1 MSGERYST
9 LDESSLRKLLDGT
22 SDLDERRLI
31 RNAIREIRRCEIE
44 GMEAALSSKRFR
56 GTRDCDQLEN
66 KENQI
71 RSQRLCP
78 DQDDTLDALSGKL
91 QSIEDVGELN
101 ALLRGASEYEE
112 RKLIRAAIRKLR
124 AQELEASEKANC
136 ESRLDSESFQW
147 RGSREA
153 DQEPAHRK
161 TDPEID
167 NLEERQRIRAQI
179 RELRTQQNQ
188 EGALQRA
195 GMTSGM
201 VLVLDPL
208 NKEDGTL
215 PSRQRLYSGASDQE
229 LSSRQRLDSESSEC
243 DLSSRQ
249 HLDSRASERDL
260 SSRQHLD
267 SRASERD
274 LSSRQRLDSRASER
288 DLSSRQRL
296 DSRAS
301 ERDLSSRQR
310 LDSRASERDLSSRQ
324 RLDSRA
330 SERDLSSRQ
339 RLDSRASER
348 DLSSRQR
355 LDSRASERDLS
366 SRQRLDSRA
375 SERDLSSRQRLDS
388 RASERDLSSRQ
399 RLDSRA
405 SERDLSSRQR
415 LDSRASE
422 RDLSSRQRLDSRASE
437 RDLSSRQRLDS
448 RASERDLSSPQR
460 QGSEL
465 TSTLSTDSELEC
477 ESRLTGD
484 APEQALLGGED
495 KKEGEGVFQTDQDKD
510 LVDGNAFCRGG
521 PRKKEPAS
529 QNSLQNGGK
538 KQAVNGELGG
548 HSSSRQPSVTKD
560 PPYSQS
566 QTSLSSAK
574 DKAEEKAGSSF
585 NRASSVRDRVK
596 RFTAEEPGQRAE
608 LGTNFPGQRQGSS
621 RVCGN
626 LQSPFSKATQRSE
639 GSNGTDRFGKNNSGL
654 TSQGPAEKSVPLSSK
669 PVSGPAT
676 TGSSNGV
683 SQTRWLQG
691 VSADRSSPL
700 SRDSQSESTRLTS
713 SGHENLRERS
723 DSSAQTRTLST
734 AEPQTQ
740 PECPHAD
747 PDMKTLLTIEIK
759 DNRGAKT
766 ATHVTGNTGSQR
778 AELTLGLRASPFK
791 IISSSNTSG
800 TLKMETEPLLA
811 VEATETPPSD
821 TDVVPNCTQG
831 AHGKGEGH
839 RGKLT
844 AEELDAIED
853 EEVLDKM
860 IDETTDF
867 EERKLIRAAMRDL
880 RKKKRDALLG
890 YKQRSEEDLDQREKE
905 REKEREIRLQE
916 MKQKQEEKRN
926 QTARAGEIV
935 VRKTEGIFHSDD
947 GSRASRTTTMEASY
961 MKRSE
966 NCTTIVQTKSS
977 FSSTSSSTSTKKMG
991 SIFDREDDSSSRA
1004 LERKQAERH
1013 KEIMRS
1019 QTLPKTS
1026 ATQARKAMI
1035 EKLEK
1040 GSGSPANPAV
1050 SRVVKVQRTSSF
1062 GVPNA
1067 NSIKQM
1073 LLDWCR
1079 AKTRGYEHVDIQ
1091 NFSSSWSDGMAFC
1104 ALVHNFFPDS
1114 FDYTAL
1120 NPQNRRKNFEVAF
1133 TNAETLADCP
1143 QLLDVEDMVRMR
1155 EPDWKCVYTYIQE
1168 FYRGLVQKGLVK
1180 TKNS

>member
-31 RNAIREIRRCEIE
+31 RSAIREIRRCEIE
-44 GMEAALSSKRFR
+44 GMEAALSFKRFR
-56 GTRDCDQLEN
+56 GARNCEQLEN

-71 RSQRLCP
+71 RFQRLCP
-78 DQDDTLDALSGKL
+78 DQDDTLEALSGKL
-91 QSIEDVGELN
+91 QSIEDVDELT

-124 AQELEASEKANC
+124 AQELEASEKAIC
-136 ESRLDSESFQW
+136 ESRLESFQW

-153 DQEPAHRK
+153 DPEPAHSK
-161 TDPEID
+161 ADLEID

-179 RELRTQQNQ
+179 RELRSQQNQ
-188 EGALQRA
+188 EEALQRA

-208 NKEDGTL
+208 NKEEATL
-215 PSRQRLYSGASDQE
+215 PSRQRLYSEASERE
-229 LSSRQRLDSESSEC
+229 LASRQRLDS
-243 DLSSRQ
+243 
-249 HLDSRASERDL
+249 RASD
-260 SSRQHLD
+260 
-267 SRASERD
+267 RD
-274 LSSRQRLDSRASER
+274 LSSRQRLDSGASDR

-296 DSRAS
+296 DSGSS
-301 ERDLSSRQR
+301 ERDLSS
-310 LDSRASERDLSSRQ
+310 L
-324 RLDSRA
+324 
-330 SERDLSSRQ
+330 
-339 RLDSRASER
+339 
-348 DLSSRQR
+348 
-355 LDSRASERDLS
+355 
-366 SRQRLDSRA
+366 
-375 SERDLSSRQRLDS
+375 
-388 RASERDLSSRQ
+388 
-399 RLDSRA
+399 
-405 SERDLSSRQR
+405 
-415 LDSRASE
+415 
-422 RDLSSRQRLDSRASE
+422 
-437 RDLSSRQRLDS
+437 
-448 RASERDLSSPQR
+448 QR
-460 QGSEL
+460 QSSEL
-465 TSTLSTDSELEC
+465 ISASSTDSELEC
-477 ESRLTGD
+477 ESRLTGG

-495 KKEGEGVFQTDQDKD
+495 MKEGEGVSQTDQDKD
-510 LVDGNAFCRGG
+510 LVDGNAFSRGG
-521 PRKKEPAS
+521 PCKKEPVS
-529 QNSLQNGGK
+529 QNSLQNRGEK
-538 KQAVNGELGG
+538 RAVNGELGG
-548 HSSSRQPSVTKD
+548 CSSSSRQTSVTKD
-560 PPYSQS
+560 PLYSRS
-566 QTSLSSAK
+566 QTSLSCAK
-574 DKAEEKAGSSF
+574 DK
-585 NRASSVRDRVK
+585 
-596 RFTAEEPGQRAE
+596 
-608 LGTNFPGQRQGSS
+608 
-621 RVCGN
+621 
-626 LQSPFSKATQRSE
+626 
-639 GSNGTDRFGKNNSGL
+639 
-654 TSQGPAEKSVPLSSK
+654 
-669 PVSGPAT
+669 
-676 TGSSNGV
+676 
-683 SQTRWLQG
+683 
-691 VSADRSSPL
+691 
-700 SRDSQSESTRLTS
+700 
-713 SGHENLRERS
+713 
-723 DSSAQTRTLST
+723 
-734 AEPQTQ
+734 
-740 PECPHAD
+740 
-747 PDMKTLLTIEIK
+747 
-759 DNRGAKT
+759 
-766 ATHVTGNTGSQR
+766 
-778 AELTLGLRASPFK
+778 ELTLGLRATPFK

-800 TLKMETEPLLA
+800 ALKMEMEPVLA
-811 VEATETPPSD
+811 AEATETPPSD

-831 AHGKGEGH
+831 AHGMGEGH

-844 AEELDAIED
+844 AEELEAIED

-890 YKQRSEEDLDQREKE
+890 GKQRSEEDLDQREKE
-905 REKEREIRLQE
+905 REKERETRLQE
-916 MKQKQEEKRN
+916 MKQKQEEKRS
-926 QTARAGEIV
+926 QTARAGEMV
-935 VRKTEGIFHSDD
+935 VRKTEKISHSDD

-966 NCTTIVQTKSS
+966 NSTTVVQTKSS

-1050 SRVVKVQRTSSF
+1050 SRVVKVQKTSSF

-1104 ALVHNFFPDS
+1104 ALVHNFFPES
-1114 FDYTAL
+1114 FDYMAL

>member
-31 RNAIREIRRCEIE
+31 RSAIREIRRCEIE

-56 GTRDCDQLEN
+56 GARNCEQLEN

-71 RSQRLCP
+71 RFQRPCP
-78 DQDDTLDALSGKL
+78 DQDDTLEALSGKL
-91 QSIEDVGELN
+91 QSIEDVDELT

-124 AQELEASEKANC
+124 AQELEASERAIC

-153 DQEPAHRK
+153 DPEPAHSK
-161 TDPEID
+161 ADPAID

-179 RELRTQQNQ
+179 RELRSQQNQ

-208 NKEDGTL
+208 NKEEATL
-215 PSRQRLYSGASDQE
+215 PSRQRLYSEASERELASRQRLDSRASDRD
-229 LSSRQRLDSESSEC
+229 LSSRQRLDSG
-243 DLSSRQ
+243 
-249 HLDSRASERDL
+249 ASDRDL
-260 SSRQHLD
+260 SSRQRLDSGASERDLLSRQRLD
-267 SRASERD
+267 SRTSDRD
-274 LSSRQRLDSRASER
+274 LSSRQRLDSRTSDRDLSSRQLLDSGASER
-288 DLSSRQRL
+288 DLSSL
-296 DSRAS
+296 
-301 ERDLSSRQR
+301 
-310 LDSRASERDLSSRQ
+310 
-324 RLDSRA
+324 
-330 SERDLSSRQ
+330 
-339 RLDSRASER
+339 
-348 DLSSRQR
+348 
-355 LDSRASERDLS
+355 
-366 SRQRLDSRA
+366 
-375 SERDLSSRQRLDS
+375 
-388 RASERDLSSRQ
+388 
-399 RLDSRA
+399 
-405 SERDLSSRQR
+405 
-415 LDSRASE
+415 
-422 RDLSSRQRLDSRASE
+422 
-437 RDLSSRQRLDS
+437 
-448 RASERDLSSPQR
+448 QR

-465 TSTLSTDSELEC
+465 TSASSTDSELEC
-477 ESRLTGD
+477 ESRLTGG
-484 APEQALLGGED
+484 ASEQALLGGED
-495 KKEGEGVFQTDQDKD
+495 KKEGEGVSQTDQDKD
-510 LVDGNAFCRGG
+510 LVDGNAFSRGG
-521 PRKKEPAS
+521 PCKKEPVS
-529 QNSLQNGGK
+529 QNSLQNGGEK
-538 KQAVNGELGG
+538 RAVNGELGG
-548 HSSSRQPSVTKD
+548 RSSSSRQTSVTKD
-560 PPYSQS
+560 PLYSRS
-566 QTSLSSAK
+566 QTSLSCAK
-574 DKAEEKAGSSF
+574 DKAAEKAAL

-608 LGTNFPGQRQGSS
+608 LGTNFTGQRRGSS

-626 LQSPFSKATQRSE
+626 LQSPFCKATQRGE
-639 GSNGTDRFGKNNSGL
+639 GSNGTDRFGKNKSGL
-654 TSQGPAEKSVPLSSK
+654 TSQSPAEKSVPLSSK
-669 PVSGPAT
+669 LVLGPAI

-683 SQTRWLQG
+683 SQTRRLQG
-691 VSADRSSPL
+691 VSADRSYPL
-700 SRDSQSESTRLTS
+700 SRDSQSERARLTS
-713 SGHENLRERS
+713 SGDENLRERS
-723 DSSAQTRTLST
+723 DSSDQSRTLST

-740 PECPHAD
+740 PECPHTD

-759 DNRGAKT
+759 DSNSANT
-766 ATHVTGNTGSQR
+766 ATCVTRNTGSQR
-778 AELTLGLRASPFK
+778 AELTLGLRATPFK

-800 TLKMETEPLLA
+800 ALKMEMEPALA
-811 VEATETPPSD
+811 AEATETPPSD

-831 AHGKGEGH
+831 AHGKGAGH

-880 RKKKRDALLG
+880 RKKKRDAMLG
-890 YKQRSEEDLDQREKE
+890 GKQRSEEDRDQREKE
-905 REKEREIRLQE
+905 REKERETRLQE
-916 MKQKQEEKRN
+916 MKQKQEEKRS
-926 QTARAGEIV
+926 QTARAGEMV
-935 VRKTEGIFHSDD
+935 VRKTEKISHSDD

-966 NCTTIVQTKSS
+966 NSTTVVQTKSS

-1040 GSGSPANPAV
+1040 GSGSPANPAA
-1050 SRVVKVQRTSSF
+1050 SRVVKVQKTSSF

-1104 ALVHNFFPDS
+1104 ALVHNFFPES
-1114 FDYTAL
+1114 FDYMAL

>member
-31 RNAIREIRRCEIE
+31 RSAIREIRRCEIE
-44 GMEAALSSKRFR
+44 GMEAALSFKRFR
-56 GTRDCDQLEN
+56 GARNCEQLEN

-71 RSQRLCP
+71 RFQRLCP
-78 DQDDTLDALSGKL
+78 DQDDTLEALSGKL
-91 QSIEDVGELN
+91 QSIEDVDELT

-124 AQELEASEKANC
+124 AQELEASEKAIC
-136 ESRLDSESFQW
+136 ESRLESFQW

-153 DQEPAHRK
+153 DPEPAHSK
-161 TDPEID
+161 ADLEID

-179 RELRTQQNQ
+179 RELRSQQNQ
-188 EGALQRA
+188 EEALQRA

-208 NKEDGTL
+208 NKEEATL
-215 PSRQRLYSGASDQE
+215 PSRQRLYSEASERE
-229 LSSRQRLDSESSEC
+229 LASRQRLDS
-243 DLSSRQ
+243 
-249 HLDSRASERDL
+249 RASD
-260 SSRQHLD
+260 
-267 SRASERD
+267 RD
-274 LSSRQRLDSRASER
+274 LSSRQRLDSGASDR

-296 DSRAS
+296 DSGSS
-301 ERDLSSRQR
+301 ERDLSS
-310 LDSRASERDLSSRQ
+310 L
-324 RLDSRA
+324 
-330 SERDLSSRQ
+330 
-339 RLDSRASER
+339 
-348 DLSSRQR
+348 
-355 LDSRASERDLS
+355 
-366 SRQRLDSRA
+366 
-375 SERDLSSRQRLDS
+375 
-388 RASERDLSSRQ
+388 
-399 RLDSRA
+399 
-405 SERDLSSRQR
+405 
-415 LDSRASE
+415 
-422 RDLSSRQRLDSRASE
+422 
-437 RDLSSRQRLDS
+437 
-448 RASERDLSSPQR
+448 QR
-460 QGSEL
+460 QSSEL
-465 TSTLSTDSELEC
+465 ISASSTDSELEC
-477 ESRLTGD
+477 ESRLTGG

-495 KKEGEGVFQTDQDKD
+495 MKEGEGVSQTDQDKD
-510 LVDGNAFCRGG
+510 LVDGNAFSRGG
-521 PRKKEPAS
+521 PCKKEPVS
-529 QNSLQNGGK
+529 QNSLQNRGEK
-538 KQAVNGELGG
+538 RAVNGELGG
-548 HSSSRQPSVTKD
+548 CSSSSRQTSVTKD
-560 PPYSQS
+560 PLYSRS
-566 QTSLSSAK
+566 QTSLSCAK
-574 DKAEEKAGSSF
+574 DKAEKAAL

-608 LGTNFPGQRQGSS
+608 LGTNFTGQRRGSS

-626 LQSPFSKATQRSE
+626 LQSPFSKATQRGE
-639 GSNGTDRFGKNNSGL
+639 GSNGTDRFGKNKSGL
-654 TSQGPAEKSVPLSSK
+654 TSQSPVEKSVPLSSK
-669 PVSGPAT
+669 LVSGPAI

-683 SQTRWLQG
+683 SQTRKLQG

-700 SRDSQSESTRLTS
+700 SRDSQSERARLTS
-713 SGHENLRERS
+713 SGDENLRERS
-723 DSSAQTRTLST
+723 DSSDQSRTLST

-740 PECPHAD
+740 PECPHTD

-759 DNRGAKT
+759 DSHGANT
-766 ATHVTGNTGSQR
+766 ATRVTGNTGSQR
-778 AELTLGLRASPFK
+778 AELTLGLRATPFK

-800 TLKMETEPLLA
+800 ALKMEMEPVLA
-811 VEATETPPSD
+811 AEATETPPSD

-831 AHGKGEGH
+831 AHGMGEGH

-844 AEELDAIED
+844 AEELEAIED

-890 YKQRSEEDLDQREKE
+890 GKQRSEEDLDQREKE
-905 REKEREIRLQE
+905 REKERETRLQE
-916 MKQKQEEKRN
+916 MKQKQEEKRS
-926 QTARAGEIV
+926 QTARAGEMV
-935 VRKTEGIFHSDD
+935 VRKTEKISHSDD

-966 NCTTIVQTKSS
+966 NSTTVVQTKSS

-1050 SRVVKVQRTSSF
+1050 SRVVKVQKTSSF

-1104 ALVHNFFPDS
+1104 ALVHNFFPES
-1114 FDYTAL
+1114 FDYMAL

>member
-31 RNAIREIRRCEIE
+31 RSAIREIRRCEIE

-56 GTRDCDQLEN
+56 GARNCEQLEN

-71 RSQRLCP
+71 RFQRLCP
-78 DQDDTLDALSGKL
+78 DQDDTLEALSGKL
-91 QSIEDVGELN
+91 QSIEDVDELT

-124 AQELEASEKANC
+124 AQELEASEKAIC

-153 DQEPAHRK
+153 DPEPAHSK
-161 TDPEID
+161 VDLEID

-179 RELRTQQNQ
+179 RELRSQQNQ

-208 NKEDGTL
+208 NKEDATL
-215 PSRQRLYSGASDQE
+215 PSGQHLYSEASERE
-229 LSSRQRLDSESSEC
+229 LASRQR
-243 DLSSRQ
+243 
-249 HLDSRASERDL
+249 LDSRASERDL
-260 SSRQHLD
+260 LSRQHLD
-267 SRASERD
+267 SRTSDRDLSSRQRLDSGASERD
-274 LSSRQRLDSRASER
+274 LSSRQRLDSGASER
-288 DLSSRQRL
+288 DLLSRQRLDSGASERDLLSRQRL
-296 DSRAS
+296 DSRTS
-301 ERDLSSRQR
+301 EWDLSS
-310 LDSRASERDLSSRQ
+310 L
-324 RLDSRA
+324 
-330 SERDLSSRQ
+330 
-339 RLDSRASER
+339 
-348 DLSSRQR
+348 
-355 LDSRASERDLS
+355 
-366 SRQRLDSRA
+366 
-375 SERDLSSRQRLDS
+375 
-388 RASERDLSSRQ
+388 
-399 RLDSRA
+399 
-405 SERDLSSRQR
+405 
-415 LDSRASE
+415 
-422 RDLSSRQRLDSRASE
+422 
-437 RDLSSRQRLDS
+437 
-448 RASERDLSSPQR
+448 QR

-465 TSTLSTDSELEC
+465 TSASSTDSELEC
-477 ESRLTGD
+477 ESRLTGG
-484 APEQALLGGED
+484 APEQVLLGGED
-495 KKEGEGVFQTDQDKD
+495 KKEGEGVSQTDQHKD
-510 LVDGNAFCRGG
+510 LVDGNAFSRGG
-521 PRKKEPAS
+521 PRKKEPVS
-529 QNSLQNGGK
+529 QNSLQNGGEK
-538 KQAVNGELGG
+538 RAVNGELGVR
-548 HSSSRQPSVTKD
+548 SSSRQTSVSKD
-560 PPYSQS
+560 PLYSRS
-566 QTSLSSAK
+566 QTSLSCAK
-574 DKAEEKAGSSF
+574 DKAAENAGSSF

-608 LGTNFPGQRQGSS
+608 LGTNFTGQRRGSS

-626 LQSPFSKATQRSE
+626 LQSPFSKATQRGE
-639 GSNGTDRFGKNNSGL
+639 GSNGTDRFGKNKSGL
-654 TSQGPAEKSVPLSSK
+654 TSQSPAEKSIPLSSK

-683 SQTRWLQG
+683 SQTRRLQG

-700 SRDSQSESTRLTS
+700 SRDSQSERARLTS
-713 SGHENLRERS
+713 SGDENLRERS
-723 DSSAQTRTLST
+723 DSSDQSRTLST

-740 PECPHAD
+740 PECPHTD

-759 DNRGAKT
+759 DSHGANT
-766 ATHVTGNTGSQR
+766 ATRVTGNTGSQR
-778 AELTLGLRASPFK
+778 AELTLGLRATPFK

-800 TLKMETEPLLA
+800 ALKMETEPILA
-811 VEATETPPSD
+811 TEATETPPSD

-860 IDETTDF
+860 IDATTDF

-890 YKQRSEEDLDQREKE
+890 GKQRSEEDLDQREKE
-905 REKEREIRLQE
+905 REKERETRLQE
-916 MKQKQEEKRN
+916 MKQKQEEKKS
-926 QTARAGEIV
+926 QTARAGEMV
-935 VRKTEGIFHSDD
+935 VRKTEKISHSDD

-966 NCTTIVQTKSS
+966 NSTTVVQTKSS
-977 FSSTSSSTSTKKMG
+977 FSSTSSSTSSKKMG

-1004 LERKQAERH
+1004 LERRQAERH

-1050 SRVVKVQRTSSF
+1050 SRVVKVQKTSSF

-1104 ALVHNFFPDS
+1104 ALVHNFFPES
-1114 FDYTAL
+1114 FDYMAL

>member
-31 RNAIREIRRCEIE
+31 RSAIREIRRCEIE

-56 GTRDCDQLEN
+56 GTRNCEQLEN

-71 RSQRLCP
+71 RFQRLCP
-78 DQDDTLDALSGKL
+78 DQDDTLEALSGKL
-91 QSIEDVGELN
+91 QSIEDVDELT

-124 AQELEASEKANC
+124 AQELEASERAIC
-136 ESRLDSESFQW
+136 ESRLDSESFRW

-153 DQEPAHRK
+153 DPEPAHSK
-161 TDPEID
+161 ADPAID

-179 RELRTQQNQ
+179 RELRSQQNQ

-208 NKEDGTL
+208 NKEEATL
-215 PSRQRLYSGASDQE
+215 PSRQRLYSEASERE
-229 LSSRQRLDSESSEC
+229 LASRQRLDS
-243 DLSSRQ
+243 
-249 HLDSRASERDL
+249 RASD
-260 SSRQHLD
+260 
-267 SRASERD
+267 RD
-274 LSSRQRLDSRASER
+274 LSSRQRLDSGASDR

-296 DSRAS
+296 DSGASERDLLSRQRLDSGALERDLSSRQCLDSRTSDWDLSSRQLLDSGAS
-301 ERDLSSRQR
+301 ERDLSS
-310 LDSRASERDLSSRQ
+310 L
-324 RLDSRA
+324 
-330 SERDLSSRQ
+330 
-339 RLDSRASER
+339 
-348 DLSSRQR
+348 
-355 LDSRASERDLS
+355 
-366 SRQRLDSRA
+366 
-375 SERDLSSRQRLDS
+375 
-388 RASERDLSSRQ
+388 
-399 RLDSRA
+399 
-405 SERDLSSRQR
+405 
-415 LDSRASE
+415 
-422 RDLSSRQRLDSRASE
+422 
-437 RDLSSRQRLDS
+437 
-448 RASERDLSSPQR
+448 QR

-465 TSTLSTDSELEC
+465 TSASSTDSELEC
-477 ESRLTGD
+477 GSRLTGG
-484 APEQALLGGED
+484 ASEQALLGGED
-495 KKEGEGVFQTDQDKD
+495 KKEGEGVSQTDQDKD
-510 LVDGNAFCRGG
+510 LVDGNAFSRGG
-521 PRKKEPAS
+521 PCKKEPVS
-529 QNSLQNGGK
+529 QNSLQNGGEK
-538 KQAVNGELGG
+538 RAVNGELGG
-548 HSSSRQPSVTKD
+548 RSSSSRQTSVTKE
-560 PPYSQS
+560 PLYSCS
-566 QTSLSSAK
+566 QTSLSCAK
-574 DKAEEKAGSSF
+574 DKAAEKAAF

-608 LGTNFPGQRQGSS
+608 LGTNFTGQRRGSS

-626 LQSPFSKATQRSE
+626 LQSPFCKATQRGE
-639 GSNGTDRFGKNNSGL
+639 ASNGTDRFGKNKSGL
-654 TSQGPAEKSVPLSSK
+654 TSQSPAEKSVPLSSK
-669 PVSGPAT
+669 LVLGPAI

-683 SQTRWLQG
+683 PQTRRLQG
-691 VSADRSSPL
+691 VSADRSYPL
-700 SRDSQSESTRLTS
+700 SRDSQSERARLTS
-713 SGHENLRERS
+713 SGDENLRERS
-723 DSSAQTRTLST
+723 DSSDQSRTLST

-740 PECPHAD
+740 PECPHTD

-759 DNRGAKT
+759 DSNGANT
-766 ATHVTGNTGSQR
+766 ATCVTGNTGSQR
-778 AELTLGLRASPFK
+778 AEGGFNCLSLPLSLPH
-791 IISSSNTSG
+791 SLPPCLSQ
-800 TLKMETEPLLA
+800 MEMEPALA
-811 VEATETPPSD
+811 AEATETPPSD

-831 AHGKGEGH
+831 AHGKGAGH

-890 YKQRSEEDLDQREKE
+890 GKQRSEEDLDQREKE
-905 REKEREIRLQE
+905 REKERETRLQE
-916 MKQKQEEKRN
+916 MKQQQEEKRS
-926 QTARAGEIV
+926 QTARAGEMV
-935 VRKTEGIFHSDD
+935 VRKTEKISHSDD

-966 NCTTIVQTKSS
+966 NSTTVVQTKSS

-1050 SRVVKVQRTSSF
+1050 SRVVKVQKTSSF

-1104 ALVHNFFPDS
+1104 ALVHNFFPES
-1114 FDYTAL
+1114 FDYMAL

>member
-22 SDLDERRLI
+22 SDLDERRMI
-31 RNAIREIRRCEIE
+31 HSAIREIRHCEIE

-56 GTRDCDQLEN
+56 GTRDCEQLEN

-71 RSQRLCP
+71 RYQRLCP

-91 QSIEDVGELN
+91 QSIEDVGELT

-124 AQELEASEKANC
+124 AQELKASEKAIC
-136 ESRLDSESFQW
+136 ESRLDSESFQQ

-153 DQEPAHRK
+153 DPEPAHSK
-161 TDPEID
+161 ADLEID
-167 NLEERQRIRAQI
+167 DLEERQRIRAQI
-179 RELRTQQNQ
+179 RELRSQQNQ

-215 PSRQRLYSGASDQE
+215 PSRQRLYSEASE
-229 LSSRQRLDSESSEC
+229 REISSRQCLDSE
-243 DLSSRQ
+243 
-249 HLDSRASERDL
+249 ASER
-260 SSRQHLD
+260 
-267 SRASERD
+267 EI
-274 LSSRQRLDSRASER
+274 SSRQRLDSRASDR
-288 DLSSRQRL
+288 DLSKQQHL
-296 DSRAS
+296 DSGDL
-301 ERDLSSRQR
+301 ERDQSS
-310 LDSRASERDLSSRQ
+310 L
-324 RLDSRA
+324 
-330 SERDLSSRQ
+330 
-339 RLDSRASER
+339 
-348 DLSSRQR
+348 
-355 LDSRASERDLS
+355 
-366 SRQRLDSRA
+366 
-375 SERDLSSRQRLDS
+375 
-388 RASERDLSSRQ
+388 
-399 RLDSRA
+399 
-405 SERDLSSRQR
+405 
-415 LDSRASE
+415 
-422 RDLSSRQRLDSRASE
+422 
-437 RDLSSRQRLDS
+437 
-448 RASERDLSSPQR
+448 QR

-465 TSTLSTDSELEC
+465 TSASSTDSELEC
-477 ESRLTGD
+477 ESRLTGG

-495 KKEGEGVFQTDQDKD
+495 KKEVEGVSQTDQDKD
-510 LVDGNAFCRGG
+510 LVDGNAFSRSG
-521 PRKKEPAS
+521 PHKEPAS
-529 QNSLQNGGK
+529 QNSLQNGGE
-538 KQAVNGELGG
+538 KQAVNRELGG
-548 HSSSRQPSVTKD
+548 HNSSSSSSSRQTSVTKD
-560 PPYSQS
+560 PPYSRS

-574 DKAEEKAGSSF
+574 DKAAEKAGSSF

-596 RFTAEEPGQRAE
+596 KFTAEEPGQRAE
-608 LGTNFPGQRQGSS
+608 LRTNFTGQRQGSS

-626 LQSPFSKATQRSE
+626 LQSPFSKATQRGE
-639 GSNGTDRFGKNNSGL
+639 DNNGTYRFGKNKSGL
-654 TSQGPAEKSVPLSSK
+654 TSQGPAEKSVPLSSD

-683 SQTRWLQG
+683 SQTRRLQG

-700 SRDSQSESTRLTS
+700 SRDSQLERARLTS
-713 SGHENLRERS
+713 SRDENLRERS
-723 DSSAQTRTLST
+723 DSSEQSRTLST

-740 PECPHAD
+740 PECPQTD

-759 DNRGAKT
+759 DNQGART
-766 ATHVTGNTGSQR
+766 ATRVTGNTGSQQ
-778 AELTLGLRASPFK
+778 AELTLGLRAPPFK

-800 TLKMETEPLLA
+800 ALKMETEPVLA

-831 AHGKGEGH
+831 ALGKGEGH

-844 AEELDAIED
+844 AKELDAIED

-890 YKQRSEEDLDQREKE
+890 GKQRSEEDLDQREKE
-905 REKEREIRLQE
+905 REKERETRLQE
-916 MKQKQEEKRN
+916 MKQKQEEKRS

-935 VRKTEGIFHSDD
+935 VRKTEKISHSDD

-966 NCTTIVQTKSS
+966 NCTTVVQTKSS

-991 SIFDREDDSSSRA
+991 SIFDREDDLSSRA

-1050 SRVVKVQRTSSF
+1050 SRVVKVQRASSF